1 METLEKR
8 LLERGK
14 TSGRADDNLDTI
26 RKRFHTY
33 ENESLAAIRYYE
45 SQHLLVKIDSSRP
58 IDEVFREAA
67 SFFEP
72 LPFEGEKIVFV
83 LGGPGSGKGTQC
95 DQLASL
101 GYTHISTGDLL
112 RNEIKKG
119 TPLGSKLEA
128 DMKEGKMISIVI

>member
-1 METLEKR
+1 MVILYKFIKDGFPRTLDQALEFDRLISSPKFVISFYCPLETLEKR

-72 LPFEGEKIVFV
+72 LPF
-83 LGGPGSGKGTQC
+83 
-95 DQLASL
+95 
-101 GYTHISTGDLL
+101 
-112 RNEIKKG
+112 
-119 TPLGSKLEA
+119 
-128 DMKEGKMISIVI
+128 